1 MKSFFGIFVDM
12 DVNYLCCV
20 FEVCVSCSDEWHC
33 PFFQLLLT
41 LFYAFVGLVFTT
53 FHKLVRLL
61 SQLLYVQPIDI
72 RRIPIHVLAIYYD
85 VIIR

>member
-1 MKSFFGIFVDM
+1 MKYFFGIFVDM

-20 FEVCVSCSDEWHC
+20 FEV
-33 PFFQLLLT
+33 LLT